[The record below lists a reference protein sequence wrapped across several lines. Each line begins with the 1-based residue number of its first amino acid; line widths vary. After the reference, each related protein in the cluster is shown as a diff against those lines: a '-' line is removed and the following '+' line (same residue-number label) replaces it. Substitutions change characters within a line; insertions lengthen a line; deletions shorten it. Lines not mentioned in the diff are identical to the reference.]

1 MSILFWCFMQQSVFR
16 RYRPAGYGLVFFFL
30 LFALPGRAQV
40 RNRQALEREK
50 KQNLERMSQIRNI
63 LQQTSSQKDV
73 SLGQLKA
80 LNQQIKTQ
88 SNQINLLSE
97 DLKLIESEMDEL
109 RRASAL
115 LDRDLEKLKK
125 EYASMIYAADKRRQQ
140 VNPLG
145 FLFSSESYNQ
155 LVARYRYLKQYSD
168 ARQSQVRQIEGVQRQ
183 IEDKQA
189 ATERKRRQQKSTL
202 VVKISESKK
211 LETLKEEQNKV
222 VDELGKKETLL
233 RAELTESRRA
243 VNRLEAMIR
252 RVIEREA
259 RERAERERLE
269 RERLARLEAARIAA
283 EKKRAEEAAAAATAG
298 EKTTTPVPTPAPAAE
313 APAVAEAA
321 RKPDAR
327 RANNLNDAEVALA
340 SSFTA
345 SKNRLPWPV
354 QHGFIS
360 DRFGRKEH
368 PVLKGVIVENLGI
381 DIQTNAGESVRSVY
395 EGIVR
400 DVTYMPGMNTVVA
413 IQHGDYMTVYAK
425 LRSATVKVGQRVKAR
440 DSIGFVSTD
449 KDGVSEVQFQIWKNY
464 SRLNPESWLISR

>member
-1 MSILFWCFMQQSVFR
+1 MLSLR
-16 RYRPAGYGLVFFFL
+16 LA
-30 LFALPGRAQV
+30 AQP

-50 KQNLERMSQIRNI
+50 KQNLEKMSQIRNI
-63 LQQTSSQKDV
+63 LKETSSQKDV

-88 SNQINLLSE
+88 SSQINLLSE
-97 DLKLIESEMDEL
+97 DLKLIETEMDEL
-109 RRASAL
+109 RRAGEL
-115 LDRDLEKLKK
+115 LDRDMGKLKK
-125 EYASMIYAADKRRQQ
+125 EYAAMIYAADRRRQQ

-145 FLFSSESYNQ
+145 FLFSADSYNQ

-168 ARQSQVRQIEGVQRQ
+168 ARQSQVRQIESVQRQ
-183 IEDKQA
+183 MEEKRL

-202 VVKISESKK
+202 LVKLGESKK
-211 LETLKEEQNKV
+211 LETLKEKQNKV
-222 VDELGKKETLL
+222 VDELGKKEALL

-243 VNRLEAMIR
+243 VSRLETMIR
-252 RVIEREA
+252 RIIEREA

-269 RERLARLEAARIAA
+269 RERLARLEAARRAA

-298 EKTTTPVPTPAPAAE
+298 EKTTTPATPAPAE
-313 APAVAEAA
+313 APAVSDVTT
-321 RKPDAR
+321 KPVER
-327 RANNLNDAEVALA
+327 PNANNFNEAEVALA

-354 QHGFIS
+354 QTGFIS

-381 DIQTNAGESVRSVY
+381 DIQTNAGEPVRTVY
-395 EGIVR
+395 EGTVR

-425 LRSATVKVGQRVKAR
+425 LRSAIVKVGQRVKAR
-440 DSIGFVSTD
+440 DIIGFVSTD

-464 SRLNPESWLISR
+464 SRLNPETWLVPR

>member
-1 MSILFWCFMQQSVFR
+1 MLSLR
-16 RYRPAGYGLVFFFL
+16 LA
-30 LFALPGRAQV
+30 AQP
-40 RNRQALEREK
+40 RNRQALEKEK
-50 KQNLERMSQIRNI
+50 KQNLEKMSQIRNI
-63 LQQTSSQKDV
+63 LKQTSSQKNV

-88 SNQINLLSE
+88 SSQIGLLSE
-97 DLKLIESEMDEL
+97 DLKLIESEMADL
-109 RRASAL
+109 RRTSQS
-115 LDRDLEKLKK
+115 LDKDLDKLKK
-125 EYASMIYAADKRRQQ
+125 EYAAMIYAADKRRQQ

-145 FLFSSESYNQ
+145 FLFSADNYNQ
-155 LVARYRYLKQYSD
+155 LVARYRYLRQYSD
-168 ARQSQVRQIEGVQRQ
+168 ARQSQVRQIQGVQRQ
-183 IEDKQA
+183 LEDKRL
-189 ATERKRRQQKSTL
+189 ATERKRRQQNSTL
-202 VVKISESKK
+202 LVKLDESKK

-222 VDELGKKETLL
+222 VDELGKKEALL
-233 RAELTESRRA
+233 RTELVESRRA
-243 VNRLEAMIR
+243 VSRLETIIR

-269 RERLARLEAARIAA
+269 RERLARLEAARKAA
-283 EKKRAEEAAAAATAG
+283 EKKRAEEAAAAAAATNSGAASAG
-298 EKTTTPVPTPAPAAE
+298 VDEKTTPAPPAPTPSAE
-313 APAVAEAA
+313 APAVAEATTRPA
-321 RKPDAR
+321 ERTN
-327 RANNLNDAEVALA
+327 ANNLNEAEVALA

-354 QHGFIS
+354 QHGFVS

-381 DIQTNAGESVRSVY
+381 DIQTNAGEPVRAVY

-425 LRSATVKVGQRVKAR
+425 LRSSIVKVGQRVKAR
-440 DSIGFVSTD
+440 DNIGFVSTD

-464 SRLNPESWLISR
+464 SRLNPESWLVPR

>member
-1 MSILFWCFMQQSVFR
+1 MQQSVFR
-16 RYRPAGYGLVFFFL
+16 WYQQGCYGLVFVFFL
-30 LFALPGRAQV
+30 FSLPGIAQV
-40 RNRQALEREK
+40 RNRQSLEREK
-50 KQNLERMSQIRNI
+50 KQNLEKMSQIRNI
-63 LQQTSSQKDV
+63 LQQTSSQKVV

-80 LNQQIKTQ
+80 LNQQIKAQ
-88 SNQINLLSE
+88 SNQISLLSE
-97 DLKLIESEMDEL
+97 DLKLIESEMSEL
-109 RRASAL
+109 RRTSAL
-115 LDRDLEKLKK
+115 LDRDLNKLKS

-145 FLFSSESYNQ
+145 FLFSADSYNQ

-168 ARQSQVRQIEGVQRQ
+168 ARQSQVRQIEGVQRL

-189 ATERKRRQQKSTL
+189 ATERKRREQKNTL

-222 VDELGKKETLL
+222 VDELGKKENLL
-233 RAELTESRRA
+233 RAELAESSRA
-243 VNRLEAMIR
+243 INRLETMIR

-269 RERLARLEAARIAA
+269 RERLARLEAARKAA
-283 EKKRAEEAAAAATAG
+283 EKKRAEEAAAAAASSG
-298 EKTTTPVPTPAPAAE
+298 EKPATPAEVPAAE
-313 APAVAEAA
+313 APAVAEAT
-321 RKPDAR
+321 RKPDER

-368 PVLKGVIVENLGI
+368 PVLKGVIVENLGV
-381 DIQTNAGESVRSVY
+381 DIQTNAGEPVRSVY

-425 LRSATVKVGQRVKAR
+425 LRSAVVKVGQRVKAR

-464 SRLNPESWLISR
+464 SRLNPESWLVPR